1 MYVQTQRAQNTIVE
15 SVTSMLTCL
24 SMGISSIIVSFVK
37 GWKLALVLNSYIP
50 VIVVLNY
57 LRSQINL
64 KAKIVTAEMNAKMSG
79 DVFEVF
85 SNIKTVKYLG
95 G

>member
-1 MYVQTQRAQNTIVE
+1 MYVQTQRAQNTLVE

-37 GWKLALVLNSYIP
+37 GWKLAIVLNAYIP
-50 VIVVLNY
+50 IIVILNY

-64 KAKIVTAEMNAKMSG
+64 KAKIVTADMNAKMSG

-85 SNIKTVKYLG
+85 
-95 G
+95 

>member
-1 MYVQTQRAQNTIVE
+1 MYVQTQRAQNTLVE
-15 SVTSMLTCL
+15 SITSMLTCL

-37 GWKLALVLNSYIP
+37 GWKLAIVLNSYIP
-50 VIVVLNY
+50 IIVILNY

-64 KAKIVTAEMNAKMSG
+64 KSKVITADMNTKMNG

-85 SNIKTVKYLG
+85 
-95 G
+95 